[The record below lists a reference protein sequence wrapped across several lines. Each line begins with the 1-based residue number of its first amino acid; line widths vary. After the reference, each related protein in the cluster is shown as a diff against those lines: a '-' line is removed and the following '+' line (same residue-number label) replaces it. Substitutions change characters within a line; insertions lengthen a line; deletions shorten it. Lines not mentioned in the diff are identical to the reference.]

1 MANFGNSS
9 ELGDNYELNAS
20 SEENEA
26 LFVIV
31 LEYGK
36 EKSFAFR
43 DKSQQFQK

>member
-31 LEYGK
+31 QSGSLIMNPLIMNICLL
-36 EKSFAFR
+36 
-43 DKSQQFQK
+43 